1 MLEGPIAS
9 HDGQLARR
17 ISRCVVE
24 VHGPEFDYCC
34 WLNAL
39 DYLILVLDGQHP
51 KIWVHMESR
60 RAQPCK
66 VPQI

>member
-24 VHGPEFDYCC
+24 VHGPEFDSRC

-39 DYLILVLDGQHP
+39 DNLILVLEGQ
-51 KIWVHMESR
+51 K
-60 RAQPCK
+60 
-66 VPQI
+66 